1 MKPIVI
7 IVFLCCT
14 CISFSQSAKKLNKQ
28 LLAEYE
34 LEYQKHD
41 SVYSL
46 FRKEVEH
53 LEQVRKEVNDGIL
66 NSLYAKEKQLRKLRS
81 GIYMTMN
88 TIKDLE
94 LNTDDVF
101 PNGVNFDSHP
111 KYKLFMKPVDE
122 ALSRR
127 VHFESSYTNGFDLEG
142 LPLKK
147 QNEFLKTQI
156 EKFQTYAKYNLI
168 FLETPRNYLK
178 QINEFKP
185 RIDSM
190 SAVYQG
196 LISDLEKKTEQL
208 YQKVHIA
215 EENYRKKGPDGF
227 PPGYMLVFP
236 TIHPVTQVETMVWDA
251 ETDGEFEGV
260 VNKEPVFNKYN
271 VYEVVDEPAAFSG
284 GEEAFKKFLK
294 ENVFYPSIAKEKGI
308 SGTVYLRFIV
318 SETGA
323 VSNITVEKGI
333 PNCMECDVEARRALR
348 LMPDWIPAK
357 KRGKT
362 VHSYVTLPIP
372 FKP

>member
-1 MKPIVI
+1 MKPIAI
-7 IVFLCCT
+7 ILFLCCS
-14 CISFSQSAKKLNKQ
+14 CISFGQSAKKLNKQ
-28 LLAEYE
+28 LLAAFE

-46 FRKEVEH
+46 FRQEVEH
-53 LEQVRKEVNDGIL
+53 LEQVRKEVNSGIL
-66 NSLYAKEKQLRKLRS
+66 NSLYVKEKQLRKLRS

-111 KYKLFMKPVDE
+111 KYKPFMKPVDE

-127 VHFESSYTNGFDLEG
+127 VHFESSHTNGFDLDG

-156 EKFQTYAKYNLI
+156 ERFQTYTKYNLI
-168 FLETPRNYLK
+168 FQETPRNYLK

-196 LISDLEKKTEQL
+196 LINDLEKKTEQL

-215 EENYRKKGPDGF
+215 EEHYRLKGPDGF
-227 PPGYMLVFP
+227 PIGYERVFP
-236 TIHPVTQVETMVWDA
+236 RIHGVIAQTRDVDWVEVETR
-251 ETDGEFEGV
+251 GEEIGLPL
-260 VNKEPVFNKYN
+260 KENPP
-271 VYEVVDEPAAFSG
+271 VYEVVDEAATFSG
-284 GEEAFKKFLK
+284 GEEAFQKFLK
-294 ENVFYPSIAKEKGI
+294 ENLMYPGIAKEKGI
-308 SGTVYLRFIV
+308 SGKVFFRFIV
-318 SETGA
+318 SGTGSISA
-323 VSNITVEKGI
+323 VEVMKGI
-333 PNCMECDVEARRALR
+333 PDCYECDMEARRVLR
-348 LMPDWIPAK
+348 LMPDWNPAK
-357 KRGKT
+357 KGGKT
-362 VHSYVTLPIP
+362 VNSYVNLPVQ
-372 FKP
+372 F